1 MSGRRFLLI
10 SMLAA
15 LAACGPQTPAPA
27 GADVAAAP
35 APLSEA
41 AVRDSVVSVF
51 TRLNEAATRKDV
63 DAFMAL
69 WERSDSLV
77 YVRSGLTFLGWD
89 AIAANHTEGFSV
101 PNPWSFETGDVHVRV
116 LGPDAAVGTV
126 FTRTSRP
133 RWFILTAA
141 LAPTPDGWKI
151 IQAHGSYAEDGMD
164 PFGEPET
171 P

>member
-1 MSGRRFLLI
+1 MWASKVYKVGNGRPVPDVPELHLVQASGGLLPV
-10 SMLAA
+10 AGDEREG
-15 LAACGPQTPAPA
+15 GPVPEEGQR
-27 GADVAAAP
+27 
-35 APLSEA
+35 PLHLPG
-41 AVRDSVVSVF
+41 V
-51 TRLNEAATRKDV
+51 
-63 DAFMAL
+63 

-77 YVRSGLTFLGWD
+77 HVRSGLTFQGWD

-101 PNPWSFETGDVHVRV
+101 PNPWTFETGDVHVRV

-126 FTRTSRP
+126 FTRTSGP

-141 LAPTPDGWKI
+141 LAATPEGWKI

-164 PFGEPET
+164 PFGEPEV